1 MSNKIEKTENKTR
14 YSFSIE
20 DEDIFNVYDS
30 NEQTFIE
37 LPYDLVTDENVF
49 EYTLE
54 SIDERATLIEDLF
67 SQSSQSDRV
76 LMRADLKE
84 LYRLDNEG
92 EEYILLSVRTNEFLA
107 PNKNPTKFDRV
118 MEEIID
124 QVQEINSKNNLKL

>member
-1 MSNKIEKTENKTR
+1 MSNKLENKTR